1 MNQKNNK
8 SNKLYYTFILFSFLS
23 VIFWF
28 MTKLSKEYDSSIKYP
43 VSYINLPSN
52 KLLQEKPS
60 EYIDVRIKATGF
72 KLISSKVS
80 PRKLTID
87 ASNIYGKS
95 LTNYYL
101 LLSQQKLSVQKQL
114 NTGVKVAY
122 FIKDSVHFKLGV
134 LNQKKVIVKL
144 ISDLLFEEGFEL
156 NNSISIQPDSILL
169 TGPKLTLDTIS
180 SVSTGLLQ
188 KKELNVSINEF
199 LDIKEFNPDSN
210 VSAEKDKVLI
220 IASVERFTEGS
231 VEVPIK
237 VINIPDGKQINT
249 FPKFVKVTYRIALSN
264 FNKIDSSTFLIECD
278 YGISENNNL
287 PYLIPKLIGSSSM
300 IKNARISPQKIDFL
314 INKQL

>member
-169 TGPKLTLDTIS
+169 TGPKSTLDTIS

-220 IASVERFTEGS
+220 TASVERFTEGS

-278 YGISENNNL
+278 YSISENNNL
-287 PYLIPKLIGSSSM
+287 PYLIPKLVGNSSM

-314 INKQL
+314 INEQL

>member
-134 LNQKKVIVKL
+134 LNQKKVVVKL
-144 ISDLLFEEGFEL
+144 ISDLLFAEGFEL

-180 SVSTGLLQ
+180 FVSTGLLQ

-220 IASVERFTEGS
+220 TASVESFTEGS

>member
-169 TGPKLTLDTIS
+169 TGPKSTLDTIS

-220 IASVERFTEGS
+220 TASVERFTEGS

-264 FNKIDSSTFLIECD
+264 FNKIDSATFLIECD
-278 YGISENNNL
+278 YSISENNNL
-287 PYLIPKLIGSSSM
+287 PYLIPKLVGSSSM

-314 INKQL
+314 INEQL

>member
-1 MNQKNNK
+1 MNQKKNK

-134 LNQKKVIVKL
+134 LNQKKVVVKL
-144 ISDLLFEEGFEL
+144 ISDLLFAEGFEL

-180 SVSTGLLQ
+180 FVSTGLLQ

-220 IASVERFTEGS
+220 TASVERFTEGS

>member
-134 LNQKKVIVKL
+134 LNQKKVVVKL

-180 SVSTGLLQ
+180 FVSTGLLQ

-220 IASVERFTEGS
+220 TASVERFTEGS

>member
-134 LNQKKVIVKL
+134 LNQKKVVVKL
-144 ISDLLFEEGFEL
+144 ISDLLFAEGFEL

-180 SVSTGLLQ
+180 FVSTGLLQ

-220 IASVERFTEGS
+220 TASVERFTEGS

-264 FNKIDSSTFLIECD
+264 FNKIDSATFLIECD
-278 YGISENNNL
+278 YSISENNNL
-287 PYLIPKLIGSSSM
+287 PYLIPKLVGNSSM

-314 INKQL
+314 INEQL

>member
-60 EYIDVRIKATGF
+60 EYIDIRIRATGF

-134 LNQKKVIVKL
+134 LNQKKVVVKL
-144 ISDLLFEEGFEL
+144 ISDLLFAEGFEL

-169 TGPKLTLDTIS
+169 TGPKSTLDTIS
-180 SVSTGLLQ
+180 FVSTGLLQ

-220 IASVERFTEGS
+220 TASVERFTEGS

-278 YGISENNNL
+278 YDISENNNL
-287 PYLIPKLIGSSSM
+287 PYLIPRLIGSSSM

>member
-134 LNQKKVIVKL
+134 LNQKKVVVKL
-144 ISDLLFEEGFEL
+144 ISDLLFAEGFEL

-180 SVSTGLLQ
+180 FVSTGLLQ

-220 IASVERFTEGS
+220 TASVERFTEGS

-278 YGISENNNL
+278 YSISENNNL
-287 PYLIPKLIGSSSM
+287 PYLIPKLVGSSSM

-314 INKQL
+314 INEQL

>member
-180 SVSTGLLQ
+180 FVSTGLLQ

-220 IASVERFTEGS
+220 TASVERFTEGS

-249 FPKFVKVTYRIALSN
+249 FPKFVKVTYRIAISN

>member
-180 SVSTGLLQ
+180 FVSTGLLQ

-220 IASVERFTEGS
+220 TASVERFTEGS

>member
-60 EYIDVRIKATGF
+60 EYIVVRIKATGF

-134 LNQKKVIVKL
+134 LNQKKVVVKL
-144 ISDLLFEEGFEL
+144 ISDLLFAEGFEL

-180 SVSTGLLQ
+180 FVSTGLLQ

-220 IASVERFTEGS
+220 TASVERFTEGS

>member
-220 IASVERFTEGS
+220 TASVERFTEGS

>member
-180 SVSTGLLQ
+180 FVSTGLLQ

-199 LDIKEFNPDSN
+199 LDITEFNPDSN

-220 IASVERFTEGS
+220 TASVERFTEGS

>member
-43 VSYINLPSN
+43 VSYINLPIN

-134 LNQKKVIVKL
+134 LNQKKVVVKL
-144 ISDLLFEEGFEL
+144 ISDLLFAEGFEL

-180 SVSTGLLQ
+180 FVSTGLLQ

-220 IASVERFTEGS
+220 TASVERFTEGS

>member
-60 EYIDVRIKATGF
+60 EYIDIRIRATGF

-134 LNQKKVIVKL
+134 LNQKKVVVKL
-144 ISDLLFEEGFEL
+144 ISDLLFAEGFEL

-169 TGPKLTLDTIS
+169 TGPKSTLDTIS

-220 IASVERFTEGS
+220 TASVERFTEGS

-278 YGISENNNL
+278 YAISENNNL

>member
-134 LNQKKVIVKL
+134 LNQKKVVVKL
-144 ISDLLFEEGFEL
+144 ISDLLFAEGFEL

-220 IASVERFTEGS
+220 TASVERFTEGS

-314 INKQL
+314 INNQL

>member
-180 SVSTGLLQ
+180 FVSTGLLQ

-220 IASVERFTEGS
+220 TASVERFTEGS

-278 YGISENNNL
+278 YSISENNNL
-287 PYLIPKLIGSSSM
+287 PYLIPKLVGNSSM

-314 INKQL
+314 INEQL

>member
-60 EYIDVRIKATGF
+60 EYIDIRIRATGF

-134 LNQKKVIVKL
+134 LNQKKVVVKL
-144 ISDLLFEEGFEL
+144 ISDLLFAEGFEL

-169 TGPKLTLDTIS
+169 TGPKSTLDTIS

-220 IASVERFTEGS
+220 TASVERFTEGS

-278 YGISENNNL
+278 YDISENNNL

>member
-114 NTGVKVAY
+114 NTCVKVAY

-169 TGPKLTLDTIS
+169 TGPKSTLDTIS

-220 IASVERFTEGS
+220 TASVERFTEGS

-278 YGISENNNL
+278 YGIYENNNL

>member
-134 LNQKKVIVKL
+134 LNQKKVVVKL
-144 ISDLLFEEGFEL
+144 ISDLLFAEGFEL

-220 IASVERFTEGS
+220 TASVERFTEGS

>member
-60 EYIDVRIKATGF
+60 EYIDVLIKATGF

-134 LNQKKVIVKL
+134 LNQKKVVVKL
-144 ISDLLFEEGFEL
+144 ISDLLFAEGFEL

-169 TGPKLTLDTIS
+169 TGPKSTLDTIS
-180 SVSTGLLQ
+180 FVSTGLLQ

-220 IASVERFTEGS
+220 TASVERFTEGS

>member
-1 MNQKNNK
+1 MNKKNNK
-8 SNKLYYTFILFSFLS
+8 SNKLYYTFILFSFIS

-60 EYIDVRIKATGF
+60 EYIDIRIRATGF

-134 LNQKKVIVKL
+134 LNQKKVVVKL
-144 ISDLLFEEGFEL
+144 ISDLLFAEGFEL

-169 TGPKLTLDTIS
+169 TGPKSTLDTIS
-180 SVSTGLLQ
+180 FVSTGLLQ

-220 IASVERFTEGS
+220 TASVERFTEGS

-278 YGISENNNL
+278 YSISENNNL
-287 PYLIPKLIGSSSM
+287 PYLIPKLVWKSSM

-314 INKQL
+314 INEQL

>member
-60 EYIDVRIKATGF
+60 EYIDIRIRATGF

-134 LNQKKVIVKL
+134 LNQKKVVVKL
-144 ISDLLFEEGFEL
+144 ISDLLFAEGFEL

-180 SVSTGLLQ
+180 FVSTGLLQ

-220 IASVERFTEGS
+220 TASVERFTEGS

-287 PYLIPKLIGSSSM
+287 PYLLPKLVGSSSM

-314 INKQL
+314 INNQL

>member
-134 LNQKKVIVKL
+134 LNQKKVVVKL
-144 ISDLLFEEGFEL
+144 ISDLLFAEGFEL

-180 SVSTGLLQ
+180 FVSTGLLQ

-220 IASVERFTEGS
+220 TASVERFTEGS

>member
-169 TGPKLTLDTIS
+169 TGPKS
-180 SVSTGLLQ
+180 
-188 KKELNVSINEF
+188 
-199 LDIKEFNPDSN
+199 
-210 VSAEKDKVLI
+210 
-220 IASVERFTEGS
+220 
-231 VEVPIK
+231 
-237 VINIPDGKQINT
+237 
-249 FPKFVKVTYRIALSN
+249 
-264 FNKIDSSTFLIECD
+264 KI
-278 YGISENNNL
+278 GR
-287 PYLIPKLIGSSSM
+287 
-300 IKNARISPQKIDFL
+300 AHV
-314 INKQL
+314 